1 MRICGF
7 TFIKNAIILDY
18 PFIESIQSILPI
30 CDEMIV
36 VVGDCEDQTREK
48 IVDLNEPKIK
58 IIDTVWNPEL
68 RTGGAILA
76 EQTNIALANITGDW
90 GFYIQADE
98 VIHEK
103 YLTEIKNAALKYL
116 DNPEVEGLLFEY
128 RHFYGSYDYV
138 GVSRGWYRHEVRM
151 VKNLSH
157 IKSFKD
163 AQGFRSVN
171 NRKLK
176 VKAIDAEVFHY
187 GWVRSPNAQ
196 QKKKELMHPLWHTD
210 KWMAENV
217 FGGEK
222 FRYNR
227 REWLSPFVG
236 THPKV
241 MKKRIEEM
249 NWKFPYD
256 PSKITI
262 PIKEKLSFW
271 IERKTGIR
279 IAEYK
284 NYQKI

>member
-1 MRICGF
+1 MRISGF
-7 TFIKNAIILDY
+7 TFVKNAIILDY
-18 PFIESIQSILPI
+18 PFIESILSILPI

-36 VVGDCEDQTREK
+36 VVGDCEDDTREK
-48 IVDLNEPKIK
+48 IMALNEPKIK

-76 EQTNIALANITGDW
+76 EQTNIALSHITGDW

-98 VIHEK
+98 VVHEK
-103 YLTEIKNAALKYL
+103 YLTEIKNAAEKHLN
-116 DNPEVEGLLFEY
+116 NPDVEGLLFAY
-128 RHFYGSYDYV
+128 SHFYGSYDYV
-138 GVSRGWYRHEVRM
+138 GISRGWYRHEIRM
-151 VKNLSH
+151 VKNLPH

-163 AQGFRSVN
+163 AQGFRGEN

-176 VKAIDAEVFHY
+176 AKPIDAEVFHY

-196 QKKKELMHPLWHTD
+196 QKKKELMNPLWHD
-210 KWMAENV
+210 DVWMAENI

-227 REWLSPFVG
+227 REWLSRFSG
-236 THPKV
+236 THPEV

-262 PIKEKLSFW
+262 PLKEKLSFW
-271 IERKTGIR
+271 VERKTGIR

-284 NYQKI
+284 NYQKV

>member
-1 MRICGF
+1 MRISGF
-7 TFIKNAIILDY
+7 TFVKNAIILDY
-18 PFIESIQSILPI
+18 PFIESILSILPI

-36 VVGDCEDQTREK
+36 VVGDCEDATREK
-48 IVDLNEPKIK
+48 IVALNEPKIK

-68 RTGGAILA
+68 RTGGKILA

-98 VIHEK
+98 VVHEK
-103 YLTEIKNAALKYL
+103 YLAEIQNAAQKHL
-116 DNPEVEGLLFEY
+116 DNPNVEGLLFAY

-138 GVSRGWYRHEVRM
+138 GISRGWYRHEIRM
-151 VKNLSH
+151 VKNMPH

-163 AQGFRSVN
+163 AQGFRSDN

-196 QKKKELMHPLWHTD
+196 QKKKELMHPLWHSD
-210 KWMAENV
+210 KWMEENV
-217 FGGEK
+217 FGGDK

-227 REWLSPFVG
+227 REWLSPFEG
-236 THPKV
+236 THPEV

-256 PSKITI
+256 PSKISI
-262 PIKEKLSFW
+262 PLKEKLSFW
-271 IERKTGIR
+271 VERKTGIR